1 MTPMKAGS
9 GPGGGGV
16 LFPVSA
22 LQVAPQLGALGL
34 SAKPLKESGAGPPL
48 REFNLAHWAPQNVTE
63 LPTTAF
69 LSPIAKLPPPGAKA
83 KTSVLHEVEAVLPP
97 TSLMFVVIVKVPVD
111 A

>member
-1 MTPMKAGS
+1 
-9 GPGGGGV
+9 
-16 LFPVSA
+16 
-22 LQVAPQLGALGL
+22 LGL

-69 LSPIAKLPPPGAKA
+69 LSSIAKLPPPGAKA